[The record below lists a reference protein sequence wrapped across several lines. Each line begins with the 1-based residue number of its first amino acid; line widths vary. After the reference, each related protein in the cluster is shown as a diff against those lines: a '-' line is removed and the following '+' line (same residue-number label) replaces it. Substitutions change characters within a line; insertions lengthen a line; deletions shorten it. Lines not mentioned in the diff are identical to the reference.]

1 MLRVTAFISV
11 LVVLQGFFVVTAC
24 QAQNEGK
31 VRKTMVAGS
40 FYPADPEELAQMVD
54 SFLAK
59 ATVPKSS
66 GPLIGLIAPHAG
78 YVYSGHVAAE
88 AYARLKG
95 RPIERVIVISPS
107 HVDAFE
113 GVSIYDGDFYATPLG
128 NIAVDKDFAHKL
140 ARESFRLALS
150 SRGHETIHRGRGE
163 HALEVHLPFL
173 QRVLTDF
180 VLVPL
185 VMGDQNYETCRDLG
199 KALARLISDD
209 KTIIVAS
216 SDLSHFHPYEE
227 AMQLDDKVITAIR
240 EGDYFNLSR
249 NLQSQQWEACGGGPI
264 VALMIAAEALGS
276 AKATF
281 LKYANSGDVAYGDK
295 SRVVG
300 YVSFAFFKDVRSGKN
315 KSQSFQLNKDEQK
328 ELLSIAKQAVHTYVK
343 EKKVIDLPEPKH
355 EKLRQDRGA
364 FVTLKI
370 NHQLRGCI
378 GVTAPIKPLYQV
390 VRDVAIQAAVQDYR
404 FRPVTPRELPQ
415 LSFEISVL
423 SPFHNVLNEKDIVV
437 GEHGLLI
444 KRGSKTGLLLPQVP
458 VEQGWDRL
466 TFLQQC
472 CAKAGL
478 PPDAW
483 KDADT
488 DIFLFTAFVF
498 GDDE

>member
-1 MLRVTAFISV
+1 MLKVTVSIVV
-11 LVVLQGFFVVTAC
+11 LVVLQGFFIVTAC
-24 QAQNEGK
+24 RAQNEGK

-40 FYPADPEELAQMVD
+40 FYPADPGELAQMVD

-59 ATVPKSS
+59 VSTPKNP
-66 GPLIGLIAPHAG
+66 GQLIGLIAPHAG

-88 AYARLKG
+88 AYAQLKG
-95 RPIERVIVISPS
+95 RIIERVIVISPS

-113 GVSIYDGDFYATPLG
+113 GIAIYDGDAYATPLG
-128 NIAVDKDFAHKL
+128 NIPVDKDFALKL
-140 ARESFRLALS
+140 ARQSSRLALS
-150 SRGHETIHRGRGE
+150 SRGHETIYRGRGE

-173 QRVLTDF
+173 QRVLGDF

-199 KALARLISDD
+199 KALARLIRDE

-216 SDLSHFHPYEE
+216 SDLSHFHPYKE
-227 AMQLDDKVITAIR
+227 AMRLDDKVITAIR

-249 NLQSQQWEACGGGPI
+249 NLQSRHWEACGGGPI

-300 YVSFAFFKDVRSGKN
+300 YVSFAFFKADRSGKN

-343 EKKVIDLPEPKH
+343 EKKVIDLPEPKQ
-355 EKLRQDRGA
+355 EKLLQDRGV

-378 GVTAPIKPLYQV
+378 GVTAAIKPLYQAI
-390 VRDVAIQAAVQDYR
+390 RDVAIQSAVQDYR
-404 FRPVTPRELPQ
+404 FRPVTTQELPH

-423 SPFHNVLNEKDIVV
+423 SPFQKVVNEKDIVV

-444 KRGSKTGLLLPQVP
+444 KRDNKTGLLLPQVP
-458 VEQGWDRL
+458 VEQHWDRL

-478 PPDAW
+478 SPEAW

-488 DIFLFTAFVF
+488 DIFSFTAFVF
-498 GDDE
+498 GDED